1 MDPTTQEHTKAKDAL
16 LQSEGWTINPTVIHE
31 AYHVLVFKRKMQP
44 EDAKIKLEALIKD
57 RRTQF
62 LNLTKTISL
71 YSLDIATEFKIG
83 GRDALIVGC
92 YIHGGVERVLTHDRD
107 LLKLGKIRF
116 KGKAIRF
123 IDPIA

>member
-1 MDPTTQEHTKAKDAL
+1 MDPTTPEHNKAKEVFL
-16 LQSEGWTINPTVIHE
+16 KLEGWTVNPTVIHE
-31 AYHVLVFKRKMQP
+31 AYHALVFKRKMQP
-44 EDAKIKLEALIKD
+44 EDAKVKLDALIKD

-62 LNLTKTISL
+62 LNMTKTVSL
-71 YSLDIATEFKIG
+71 YSMGIAAEFKIG

-107 LLKLGKIRF
+107 LLKLGKIRV

-123 IDPIA
+123 IDPIV